1 MTVADDKPAAI
12 PATNASAADIK
23 IVATLRR
30 RTVIRR
36 PLVMRRANF
45 IAAPVKCNLATS
57 RPMIDTATISLG
69 TASSNAND
77 RNAEKS
83 TGRGRIERVIG
94 SVLQGKAQLQKNGTF
109 FPKIGSQN
117 NPEGLLGKVSE

>member
-1 MTVADDKPAAI
+1 
-12 PATNASAADIK
+12 
-23 IVATLRR
+23 
-30 RTVIRR
+30 
-36 PLVMRRANF
+36 
-45 IAAPVKCNLATS
+45 
-57 RPMIDTATISLG
+57 MIDTATISLG

-109 FPKIGSQN
+109 FFQRLARKIILRGFWERFPSKIAD
-117 NPEGLLGKVSE
+117 PVMFR